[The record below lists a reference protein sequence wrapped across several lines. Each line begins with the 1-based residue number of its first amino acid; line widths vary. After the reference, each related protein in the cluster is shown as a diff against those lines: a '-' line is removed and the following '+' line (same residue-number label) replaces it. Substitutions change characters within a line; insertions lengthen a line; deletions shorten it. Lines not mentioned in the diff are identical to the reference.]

1 MKKKLFIII
10 PICLMLLCN
19 VAIYFYDNNLNKNV
33 SLVDVSGDK
42 KHLKDIK
49 IDSLINNNPY
59 SFREMSIKNSS
70 VSIKNISSDSY
81 EKYANEFYSYD
92 IFNKKENSDLFKY
105 LKGYVYEN
113 GFSDGKTEGVV
124 GIDNLYDSNN
134 YYTLKIV
141 TKNLENN
148 KIDEFEFN
156 IDKEE
161 YYSSNTRI
169 SSNIK
174 GSKLYILISYE
185 YYNDSG
191 EDSYIKNDVYCIDL
205 ENKNVTKV
213 SSKNSKIELSNYF
226 ATFYYK
232 DSMYTLVN
240 SISYEEEN
248 NTQQIKDEYILYK
261 YDINTNKLDK
271 IDFYDK
277 YLKDSKIY
285 EDNLI
290 NHKIQDNKLILV
302 FMDEVVRTNLKFVS
316 IDLDNNST
324 KTADVKIPDIMYL
337 DEDNYNYSFGI
348 HNFYIKDDKIV
359 LLAEFK
365 DNNYSILVF
374 DNDTS
379 KNLYS
384 GYVDFNFY
392 PSFNSINFE

>member
-19 VAIYFYDNNLNKNV
+19 VTIYFYDNNLNKNV

-81 EKYANEFYSYD
+81 EKYANEFYSYN

-161 YYSSNTRI
+161 YYSGNTRI

-174 GSKLYILISYE
+174 GSKLYILLSYE

-205 ENKNVTKV
+205 KSKNMKKIFSE
-213 SSKNSKIELSNYF
+213 SSKTSSVNNIY
-226 ATFYYK
+226 TFSYK
-232 DSMYTLVN
+232 DSIYSLVS
-240 SISYEEEN
+240 SINYEEKN
-248 NTQQIKDEYILYK
+248 NEPIRKDDYILYK
-261 YDINTNKLDK
+261 YDINTNKLDE
-271 IDFYDK
+271 INFYDK
-277 YLKDSKIY
+277 YLKDSKVEGY
-285 EDNLI
+285 YLI
-290 NHKIQDNKLILV
+290 NHKLQDNELILM
-302 FMDEVVRTNLKFVS
+302 FMDEVVRTNLKFIS
-316 IDLDNNST
+316 INLDNNST
-324 KTADVKIPDIMYL
+324 KTVNVKIPNKMYL
-337 DEDNYNYSFGI
+337 DEENYSFGI
-348 HNFYIKDDKIV
+348 HKFYIKDNKIV
-359 LLAEFK
+359 LLADFE
-365 DNNYSILVF
+365 NNKYSVLVF
-374 DNDTS
+374 DNNTS

-384 GYVDFNFY
+384 GYVDPNFY